1 MTRCLPARVI
11 KCGRA
16 AILPAIVSLNY
27 FRAKVKRTRKTKDD
41 KEHLV
46 AEEEVKQDPAPEE
59 DQKTAGTN
67 LKGIRN

>member
-1 MTRCLPARVI
+1 MEIKLPY
-11 KCGRA
+11 CGSGPV
-16 AILPAIVSLNY
+16 LPVIVSLNC
-27 FRAKVKRTRKTKDD
+27 FRAKVIKRTRKTKDD

-59 DQKTAGTN
+59 DQETAGAN